1 MRGIVSLICFTCLT
15 TVSLGQNLYNES
27 VISIGP
33 ASVLYVKDTII
44 NQGTIVNNGD
54 MQVGGSW
61 INNADYD
68 AGEGKITFNSDLPQ
82 IINHND
88 QSFSRLTLSGGGEKL
103 FLADITVENEL
114 NLIDG
119 ILVSENDSRIVITP
133 SAQVTGGSDAA
144 HIRGPVYHRG
154 SGHKVFPVGDGSRYL
169 PVEFLNI
176 EGASAEIGVTLV
188 ENSGEALLTS
198 PSVTAVSANRYWQID
213 AVSGSVANSLVVLP
227 VRDEHIF
234 EADSKIVVAESAS
247 VNEPFESLGQS
258 SFEGSTT
265 NGWITSEKTVTKSL
279 LAIGTGRTEEGLVV
293 YNFVSPNEDGQNDFL
308 IIANI
313 ENFPENRFT
322 LFNRWGDKVFE
333 LDNYDNKERV
343 FRGKTNVGGEQDL
356 SSGTYF
362 YTLETKADGKKTTG
376 FLVVRN

>member
-1 MRGIVSLICFTCLT
+1 
-15 TVSLGQNLYNES
+15 
-27 VISIGP
+27 
-33 ASVLYVKDTII
+33 
-44 NQGTIVNNGD
+44 
-54 MQVGGSW
+54 
-61 INNADYD
+61 
-68 AGEGKITFNSDLPQ
+68 
-82 IINHND
+82 
-88 QSFSRLTLSGGGEKL
+88 
-103 FLADITVENEL
+103 
-114 NLIDG
+114 
-119 ILVSENDSRIVITP
+119 
-133 SAQVTGGSDAA
+133 
-144 HIRGPVYHRG
+144 
-154 SGHKVFPVGDGSRYL
+154 
-169 PVEFLNI
+169 
-176 EGASAEIGVTLV
+176 ASAEIGVTLV

-322 LFNRWGDKVFE
+322 LSNRWGDKVFE

>member
-1 MRGIVSLICFTCLT
+1 
-15 TVSLGQNLYNES
+15 
-27 VISIGP
+27 
-33 ASVLYVKDTII
+33 
-44 NQGTIVNNGD
+44 
-54 MQVGGSW
+54 
-61 INNADYD
+61 
-68 AGEGKITFNSDLPQ
+68 
-82 IINHND
+82 
-88 QSFSRLTLSGGGEKL
+88 

-279 LAIGTGRTEEGLVV
+279 LAIGTGRTE
-293 YNFVSPNEDGQNDFL
+293 
-308 IIANI
+308 
-313 ENFPENRFT
+313 
-322 LFNRWGDKVFE
+322 
-333 LDNYDNKERV
+333 
-343 FRGKTNVGGEQDL
+343 
-356 SSGTYF
+356 
-362 YTLETKADGKKTTG
+362 
-376 FLVVRN
+376 